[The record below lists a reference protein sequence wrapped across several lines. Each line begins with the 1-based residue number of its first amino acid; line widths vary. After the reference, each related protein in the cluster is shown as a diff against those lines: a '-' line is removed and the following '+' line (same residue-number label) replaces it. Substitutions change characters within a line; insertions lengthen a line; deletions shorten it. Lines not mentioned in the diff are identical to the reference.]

1 MQLIYCYICKFRNIV
16 NQEVAF
22 NPDYEVSYVN
32 KELTVRMRH
41 ISNNRNYLYGK
52 SFIKNLS
59 IIVGRTGSGKT
70 NLLQLIG
77 MDDYTRSESMDTDT
91 YFLLYQKD
99 APEHFVVEYVGID
112 IEGITDVNT
121 SGKKYGLAEFTINGQ
136 TGEIEE
142 IEPIPKF
149 DSSVCIINAFDRS
162 SFAHCPYDDIRTER
176 IENPYGLVPRI
187 IAPFGRFSISMECI
201 LLKNY
206 IKGFPKESVKHK
218 AAFEITCD
226 NWKYELNTEFDERL
240 YKKYYWTYKDFIRDQ
255 KVKNLKNG
263 LPYNTPVTYP
273 KRTTSKTRFI
283 HDLMV
288 DYAIYLRKWV
298 EGIRAHDMDLSVDH
312 GKKSILKRI
321 EELSQFIDM
330 YSEEYG
336 TKYGLV
342 WQISSDIKDIHDL
355 LMKMEEKYF
364 TEDSFS
370 IPVDDIDLSEG
381 SIMQNLFERMEQYRP
396 DEYGVFT
403 KELLPFHWTHVSA
416 GEYQYAKVWGVI
428 EEFGVHMKVMK
439 QGEKYRDAK
448 MPDIIL
454 LLDEPETYMHPEM
467 CRQFVHTL
475 SQIVGKRP
483 QNAQFQIIVTT
494 HSPFILSD
502 LLSDQ
507 IIKMDFD
514 DMGLCKICQHTEK
527 SYFAANIHTIMA
539 DGFFL
544 KYTIGEQARIFLQSK
559 FDFLKEMVERKEMLT
574 IDERDEIAHLKEF
587 VPEIGDEMIRYSFE
601 HLLKKLQ

>member
-1 MQLIYCYICKFRNIV
+1 MQLIYCYIGKFRNIID
-16 NQEVAF
+16 QEVIF
-22 NPDYEVSYVN
+22 NHDYDVSFIKHKLKIKKKEPDG
-32 KELTVRMRH
+32 
-41 ISNNRNYLYGK
+41 NNEYLYGN
-52 SFIKNLS
+52 SLVKNLS
-59 IIVGRTGSGKT
+59 VVVGRTGSGKT

-77 MDDYTRSESMDTDT
+77 MDDYERSETMETDS

-99 APEHFVVEYVGID
+99 IPTHFTIEYVGMN
-112 IEGITDVNT
+112 IEGITDI
-121 SGKKYGLAEFTINGQ
+121 SASEKKYGLAEFSTNVQ

-142 IEPIPKF
+142 IESIIKF
-149 DSSVCIINAFDRS
+149 SSAVCIVNSFDRS
-162 SFAHCPYDDIRTER
+162 SFAYCPYDDIRNER
-176 IENPYGLVPRI
+176 IENPYGLIPRI
-187 IAPFGRFSISMECI
+187 IAPFGRFSVTMECI

-206 IKGFPKESVKHK
+206 INGFPKESIKHT

-226 NWKYELNTEFDERL
+226 NWKYVLNTEFDERL
-240 YKKYYWTYKDFIRDQ
+240 YEKYYWTYDDFIRNQ
-255 KVKNLKNG
+255 KAKNLKKG
-263 LPYNTPVTYP
+263 VPYNTPVTYP
-273 KRTTSKTRFI
+273 KGTTPKTRFI

-298 EGIRAHDMDLSVDH
+298 EGIRTHDADLSVDH
-312 GKKSILKRI
+312 GEKSILERI
-321 EELSQFIDM
+321 EELCQFIDM
-330 YSEEYG
+330 YSDEYA

-355 LMKMEEKYF
+355 LMRMDEKYF
-364 TEDSFS
+364 SGDSFS
-370 IPVDDIDLSEG
+370 IPIDDIDLSDG

-396 DEYGVFT
+396 DEYGIFT
-403 KELLPFHWTHVSA
+403 KELLPFHWTHISS

-428 EEFGVHMKVMK
+428 EEFGIHMKIMS

-454 LLDEPETYMHPEM
+454 LLDEPEAYMHPEM

-475 SQIVGKRP
+475 SQIVNRRP
-483 QNAQFQIIVTT
+483 NNASFQLIVTT

-502 LLSDQ
+502 LLSNQ

-514 DMGLCKICQHTEK
+514 NLGLCKIDSNVEK

-544 KYTIGEQARIFLQSK
+544 NYTIGEQARIFLQSK
-559 FDFLKEMVERKEMLT
+559 FDLLKGWAKKKDELTDVEKAEVEMMKN
-574 IDERDEIAHLKEF
+574 F

-601 HLLKKLQ
+601 NLLKSMS

>member
-1 MQLIYCYICKFRNIV
+1 MKQTFLENHTTNIMQLIYCYISRFKNIV

-22 NPDYEVSYVN
+22 NPDYEVGFVN
-32 KELTVRMRH
+32 HKLTVKRKCR
-41 ISNNRNYLYGK
+41 SGNRNYLYGE
-52 SFIKNLS
+52 SFIRNLS
-59 IIVGRTGSGKT
+59 VIVGRTGSGKT

-77 MDDYTRSESMDTDT
+77 MDDYTRSESMDTDA
-91 YFLLYQKD
+91 YFLLYQTD
-99 APEHFVVEYVGID
+99 APEHFMIEYVGMD
-112 IEGITDVNT
+112 IEGITGANT
-121 SGKKYGLAEFTINGQ
+121 SPKKYGLAEFTANVQ
-136 TGEIEE
+136 TGEIDGVN
-142 IEPIPKF
+142 PVLKF
-149 DSSVCIINAFDRS
+149 DSPVCIINAFDRS
-162 SFAHCPYDDIRTER
+162 SFAHCPYDDIRNER
-176 IENPYGLVPRI
+176 IENPFGLVPRI
-187 IAPFGRFSISMECI
+187 IAPFGRFSVSMECI

-218 AAFEITCD
+218 VAFEISCE
-226 NWKYELNTEFDERL
+226 NWQYKLNAEFDEGL
-240 YKKYYWTYKDFIRDQ
+240 YKKYYWTYKDYARNQ
-255 KVKNLKNG
+255 QEKNLKKG

-273 KRTTSKTRFI
+273 KGTTPKTRFI
-283 HDLMV
+283 HDLMT

-298 EGIRAHDMDLSVDH
+298 EGIRMYDMELSADH
-312 GKKSILKRI
+312 GKKSILKRM
-321 EELSQFIDM
+321 EELCQFIDM

-336 TKYGLV
+336 SQYGLV

-355 LMKMEEKYF
+355 LMKMDEIYF

-370 IPVDDIDLSEG
+370 IPVDDIDLSAG
-381 SIMQNLFERMEQYRP
+381 SVMQDLFERMEQYRP

-403 KELLPFHWTHVSA
+403 GNLLPFHWTNVSS

-428 EEFGVHMKVMK
+428 EEFGVHMKIMAL
-439 QGEKYRDAK
+439 GEKYKDAK

-475 SQIVGKRP
+475 SQIVERRP
-483 QNAQFQIIVTT
+483 KNAQFQIIVTT

-514 DMGLCKICQHTEK
+514 DMGMCKIYQHIDK

-544 KYTIGEQARIFLQSK
+544 EYTIGEQARNFLQSK
-559 FDFLKEMVERKEMLT
+559 FDFLKT
-574 IDERDEIAHLKEF
+574 
-587 VPEIGDEMIRYSFE
+587 MIN
-601 HLLKKLQ
+601 K

>member
-32 KELTVRMRH
+32 KKFTVRMRH

-59 IIVGRTGSGKT
+59 VIVGRTGSGKT

-77 MDDYTRSESMDTDT
+77 MDDYTRSESMDTDA

-99 APEHFVVEYVGID
+99 FPEHFVIEYVGVD
-112 IEGITDVNT
+112 IKGITDVT
-121 SGKKYGLAEFTINGQ
+121 AAGKKYGLAEFTINGQ

-142 IEPIPKF
+142 IEPIHKF

-162 SFAHCPYDDIRTER
+162 SFAHCPYDDIRSER
-176 IENPYGLVPRI
+176 IENPYGLIPRI
-187 IAPFGRFSISMECI
+187 IAPFGRFSVSMECI

-206 IKGFPKESVKHK
+206 IKGFPKESIKHK
-218 AAFEITCD
+218 AAFKINCE
-226 NWKYELNTEFDERL
+226 NWQHELNTEIDERL
-240 YKKYYWTYKDFIRDQ
+240 YEKYYWTYNDFIRNQ
-255 KVKNLKNG
+255 KAKNLKKG

-273 KRTTSKTRFI
+273 KGTTPKTRFI

-298 EGIRAHDMDLSVDH
+298 EGIRVHDMNLSVDH

-336 TKYGLV
+336 TKCGLV

-355 LMKMEEKYF
+355 LMKMDEKYF
-364 TEDSFS
+364 SEDSFS

-381 SIMQNLFERMEQYRP
+381 GIMQNLFERMEQYRP

-428 EEFGVHMKVMK
+428 EEFGVHMKVME

-448 MPDIIL
+448 MPDIIF

-475 SQIVGKRP
+475 SQIVERRP
-483 QNAQFQIIVTT
+483 REAQFQIIVTT

-502 LLSDQ
+502 LLSGQ

-514 DMGLCKICQHTEK
+514 DMGLCKICQHTDK
-527 SYFAANIHTIMA
+527 AYFAANIHTIMA
-539 DGFFL
+539 EGFFL
-544 KYTIGEQARIFLQSK
+544 KYTIGEQARVFLQSK
-559 FDFLKEMVERKEMLT
+559 FDFLKEIVEKREELTFEEKE
-574 IDERDEIAHLKEF
+574 EIAHLKEF

-601 HLLKKLQ
+601 HLLKSLQ